1 MSKFRTHAHSLS
13 SPSSQTALVLLLA
26 ILLWTTGLPSW
37 LPNVRAAAL
46 YDFSDTLTDSD
57 LSAVSVHRLGF
68 TTTNAL
74 DASDTI
80 VITLDPTASLFTVN
94 NLGASDFLS
103 ESGLDVVTSCGGGSN
118 ELTVST
124 TTETITL
131 TVCATDS
138 ISAGAK
144 TFQMGAT
151 TTPKIT
157 NPVSAGSRIIR
168 VATYADG
175 TGTALDSGDARVF
188 IIDDVVVTASV
199 DSSFSFVISGVA
211 NGATVNGSA
220 TTTSTST
227 TATSIPFET
236 LVPNVSKILAQDLA
250 VTTNAANGFTVTVV
264 QDQNLT
270 SATGADINLFS
281 NGATTSTPVAW
292 QTPTNVLNQQWTYGH
307 IGITS
312 QDATLSAGD
321 EFGTSLWAGN
331 FNLPREVFYHTGPS
345 DGTTPNEG
353 STRVGYQVEIES
365 LQEAGNDYTN
375 TLTYVATPTF

>member
-1 MSKFRTHAHSLS
+1 MSMFRTRTHALS
-13 SPSSQTALVLLLA
+13 KPTFQIAIVLLLSV
-26 ILLWTTGLPSW
+26 LLWATGLPSW
-37 LPNVRAAAL
+37 LPNARAAAL
-46 YDFSDTLTDSD
+46 TNFSDTLTDSD
-57 LSAVSVHRLGF
+57 LSVASVHRLRF

-80 VITLDPTASLFTVN
+80 VITLDPTASLFNIN
-94 NLGASDFLS
+94 NLGAADFLS
-103 ESGLDVVTSCGGGSN
+103 ESGLDVVTTCGGGAN

-124 TTETITL
+124 TTEIVTL
-131 TVCATDS
+131 TVCATDTVP
-138 ISAGAK
+138 AGVL

-168 VATYADG
+168 VATTNDG
-175 TGTALDSGDARVF
+175 ATTRDSGDARVF

-211 NGATVNGSA
+211 SGATVNGSA

-236 LVPNVSKILAQDLA
+236 LIPNVSKILAQDLA

-281 NGATTSTPVAW
+281 NGATTSTPVSW

-321 EFGTSLWAGN
+321 EFGTALWAGN

-345 DGTTPNEG
+345 DGTTANEG